1 MMEAFTMTASQTH
14 LLLGRIFRAYAVC
27 LATVSFALVAGYA
40 GTAEAAPSE
49 PPPCPNSGTLQ
60 ANCTKEIRIF
70 NNTEKK
76 IYVVLQGVIQLTNAV
91 DCPKTSPTTGGDVW
105 LQAAF
110 GDYSKCWAVTHDYYV
125 YINPTTGIKK
135 GEFASFS
142 VPWWSKRPADAP
154 DLYVD
159 WWRGGRVYVF
169 DDQTALNDSHS
180 NFTKKDL
187 ATFAPGSPVVR
198 CTAASG
204 NACLPGEL
212 QIYQVTPEGKQ
223 NIAKHSPF
231 QLNEF
236 TFADVHPID
245 SSPDSAKFID
255 FNQGY
260 NVSNVDQTY
269 LPIAIEPVRQPADI
283 GWIGSISKVADFR
296 TILEAFTGI
305 TDNPTANWPIYNNP
319 IVPATGRPMYPD
331 AGIRVPS
338 TFELL
343 NFYMNPSTFPDGTT
357 KEIIPATPPKLV
369 QDLMNQWMACTAGTP
384 VDCPDSAIYKEEN
397 KVFINSYQ
405 GYLEDCAGRIPPYLM
420 PVDGTGLPSL
430 VAFLRFVYGWV
441 PFNVNCAQPDLPTA
455 DMPPAGSRAPVDYIN
470 VQYNY
475 NIRVH
480 SKRWFNP
487 DVRFI
492 HADPPV
498 GLAATAYAFS
508 IDDQAS
514 FVSNSGGELP
524 GGLIIA
530 VGGSKGLPNTDPLPP
545 PLPPVYKYF
554 SFTLG
559 LGGATT
565 DTTRWKSY
573 ALCGAEAVPFRLEPT
588 DAYNLGVDPAV
599 TKIPPKCTI
608 TLIDSKNNEYQLEVL
623 KAAAVPPGPIWPFH
637 CSPTPSK
644 GCTGFDKH
652 VVSCPGGAS
661 NTWCNSISEVTTPP
675 APNVSPVYS
684 LSTPPPKQ

>member
-1 MMEAFTMTASQTH
+1 MAAIVRAMRLASFLLVLIACYARTA
-14 LLLGRIFRAYAVC
+14 AA
-27 LATVSFALVAGYA
+27 ATP
-40 GTAEAAPSE
+40 EE
-49 PPPCPNSGTLQ
+49 PPCPNTPNATLSP
-60 ANCTKEIRIF
+60 NCTKEIRIF
-70 NNTEKK
+70 NNTEKT
-76 IYVVLQGVIQLTNAV
+76 IYVVLQGVIQLTDAV
-91 DCPKTSPTTGGDVW
+91 GVLCTKTSPTTGGDVW

-125 YINPTTGIKK
+125 YVNPTTGIKK

-142 VPWWSKRPADAP
+142 VPWWSKRVPSASNP
-154 DLYVD
+154 DLYID
-159 WWRGGRVYVF
+159 WWRGGRVYIF
-169 DDQTALNDSHS
+169 DDHNALNDSYS
-180 NFTKKDL
+180 NFTSKDL
-187 ATFAPGSPVVR
+187 VTFADKSPIVS
-198 CTAASG
+198 CTAATG
-204 NACLPGEL
+204 NACLSGEL
-212 QIYQVTPEGKQ
+212 KIYEVTAGGKQ

-245 SSPDSAKFID
+245 SSPDSAKFLD

-269 LPIAIEPVRQPADI
+269 LPIAIEPVREPADI

-296 TILEAFTGI
+296 TILERFTG
-305 TDNPTANWPIYNNP
+305 TPEDPTANWPIYNNP
-319 IVPATGRPMYPD
+319 KVPATNKPMYPD
-331 AGIRVPS
+331 AGVRVPS

-343 NFYMNPSTFPDGTT
+343 NFYMNPSTFPDGVT

-369 QDLMNQWMACTAGTP
+369 QDIMNQWTACTAEKP
-384 VDCPDSAIYKEEN
+384 VGCPDSAIYKEEN
-397 KVFINSYQ
+397 TVFTKSYQ
-405 GYLEDCAGRIPPYLM
+405 DYLTACVGKIPPYLM
-420 PVDGTGLPSL
+420 PVNGTKLPSL

-441 PFNVNCAQPDLPTA
+441 PFNINCAQPDLPTA
-455 DMPPAGSRAPVDYIN
+455 DMPPAGSRAPIDYIN
-470 VQYNY
+470 LQYNY
-475 NIRVH
+475 QTRSAAPKH
-480 SKRWFNP
+480 WFNP
-487 DVRFI
+487 YVRFI

-514 FVSNSGGELP
+514 FVSNSGGSLP

-530 VGGSKGLPNTDPLPP
+530 VGGPKGLPNTDPLPP

-554 SFTLG
+554 SFTVG
-559 LGGATT
+559 LGGAKT

-573 ALCGAEAVPFRLEPT
+573 ALCGMEAVPFRLEEN

-608 TLIDSKNNEYQLEVL
+608 TLTDSKNNEYQLKILE
-623 KAAAVPPGPIWPFH
+623 ATGVPPGPIWPFF

-644 GCTGFDKH
+644 GCTGFDDK
-652 VVSCPGGAS
+652 VVSCPGGDA
-661 NTWCNSISEVTTPP
+661 NTWCKAINETTTPL
-675 APNVSPVYS
+675 ATNVSPVYS
-684 LSTPPPKQ
+684 LSTPPPNQ

>member
-1 MMEAFTMTASQTH
+1 MAA
-14 LLLGRIFRAYAVC
+14 IIRAMC
-27 LATVSFALVAGYA
+27 LAACLLVFIACYA
-40 GTAEAAPSE
+40 GTAKAATSE
-49 PPPCPNSGTLQ
+49 PPPCPNTSTNVTLPP
-60 ANCTKEIRIF
+60 NCTKEIRIL
-70 NNTEKK
+70 NNTENT

-110 GDYSKCWAVTHDYYV
+110 GDYGKCWAVTHDYYV
-125 YINPTTGIKK
+125 YINPTSGIKK
-135 GEFASFS
+135 DEFASFS

-169 DDQTALNDSHS
+169 DDQTALKDSYA
-180 NFTKKDL
+180 NFTQKDL
-187 ATFAPGSPVVR
+187 ATFAPGSPVVS
-198 CTAASG
+198 CTAATG
-204 NACLPGEL
+204 NACLSGEL
-212 QIYQVTPEGKQ
+212 KIYEVTAGGKQ

-245 SSPDSAKFID
+245 GGPDSAKFTD

-269 LPIAIEPVRQPADI
+269 LPIAIEPVREPADI

-296 TILEAFTGI
+296 KILKAFTG
-305 TDNPTANWPIYNNP
+305 TTEDPTANWPIYNNP
-319 IVPATGRPMYPD
+319 EVPATKKPMYPD

-343 NFYMNPSTFPDGTT
+343 NFYMNPSTFPDGVT

-369 QDLMNQWMACTAGTP
+369 QDLMNQWTACTADKP

-397 KVFINSYQ
+397 TVFTDSYTTYI
-405 GYLEDCAGRIPPYLM
+405 GNCNNIPPYLM
-420 PVDGTGLPSL
+420 PVNGTKLPSL

-441 PFNVNCAQPDLPTA
+441 PFNINCAEPDLPTA
-455 DMPPAGSRAPVDYIN
+455 NMPPAGSRAPIDYIN

-475 NIRVH
+475 QTR
-480 SKRWFNP
+480 STAPKQWFNP
-487 DVRFI
+487 YVRFI
-492 HADPPV
+492 HANPPA

-514 FVSNSGGELP
+514 FVSNSGGSLP

-530 VGGSKGLPNTDPLPP
+530 VGGPKGLPNTDPLPP

-554 SFTLG
+554 SFTVA
-559 LGGATT
+559 LGGAET

-573 ALCGAEAVPFRLEPT
+573 SLCGMAAVPFRLDPT

-599 TKIPPKCTI
+599 TIIPPKCTI
-608 TLIDSKNNEYQLEVL
+608 TLTDSKNNEYQLEVL
-623 KAAAVPPGPIWPFH
+623 QAGVPPNAIWPFF

-644 GCTGFDKH
+644 GCSGFDHK
-652 VVSCPGGAS
+652 VVSCPGGDA
-661 NTWCNSISEVTTPP
+661 NTWCKAINETTTPL

-684 LSTPPPKQ
+684 LSTPRPDQ